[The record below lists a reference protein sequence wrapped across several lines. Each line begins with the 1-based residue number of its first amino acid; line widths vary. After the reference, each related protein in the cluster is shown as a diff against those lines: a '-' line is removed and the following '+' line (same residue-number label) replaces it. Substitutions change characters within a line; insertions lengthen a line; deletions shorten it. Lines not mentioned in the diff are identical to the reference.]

1 MSKFTFCDMHSHILP
16 GMDDGSKNE
25 EMSLNMLRK
34 CKEQGIGMI
43 FATPHYYPVES
54 VQDFLVR
61 RDRAEQRLRQAVE
74 RSGEQLPQILLGAE
88 VAYRPGIGYEKELDK
103 LCMGNSEYLLL
114 ELPFAPWGKEVI
126 RDIRNMVCTRGITPI
141 LAHLERYLS
150 FQKKQMLYDVLDQ
163 GVLVQMNAEALLHW
177 RSRGKARKML
187 TQGVVHIMGSD
198 CHDLA
203 DRAPNLGKAI
213 EQLEKTKGMLPVLD
227 RISYISTD
235 IFQQAQNLQ

>member
-74 RSGEQLPQILLGAE
+74 RSGEQLPQMRL
-88 VAYRPGIGYEKELDK
+88 R
-103 LCMGNSEYLLL
+103 
-114 ELPFAPWGKEVI
+114 
-126 RDIRNMVCTRGITPI
+126 
-141 LAHLERYLS
+141 
-150 FQKKQMLYDVLDQ
+150 
-163 GVLVQMNAEALLHW
+163 
-177 RSRGKARKML
+177 
-187 TQGVVHIMGSD
+187 VV
-198 CHDLA
+198 
-203 DRAPNLGKAI
+203 
-213 EQLEKTKGMLPVLD
+213 PV
-227 RISYISTD
+227 R
-235 IFQQAQNLQ
+235 QNNDT